1 MEPITE
7 PQSTFR
13 HAIRAGQQ
21 GVAYLILDSDYDHML
36 AMQDAMEEGKFQ
48 LMLKLLN
55 KTSNTNIIK
64 RKNDKGQN
72 LIHILAQNAKGLNL
86 SHILDQNIK
95 NT

>member
-1 MEPITE
+1 
-7 PQSTFR
+7 
-13 HAIRAGQQ
+13 
-21 GVAYLILDSDYDHML
+21 ML
-36 AMQDAMEEGKFQ
+36 AMQDAMEESKFQ

-86 SHILDQNIK
+86 SHILDQNTK
-95 NT
+95 NA